1 MSNVFINHPYG
12 AFCYRA
18 AAICIRNGQILL
30 QKPSNAVG
38 YTLPG
43 GLVQMGETGAVA
55 LARHLGAELGA
66 SVTVGDLKWVG
77 ESFFPWDLTPCH
89 QLEFYYAVTL
99 PEEVCTEPITTSLVR
114 KHGQA
119 FDVNFHWVPLA
130 DLPSLSVC
138 PTNIPELLGKWDN
151 GVQHFICNK

>member
-12 AFCYRA
+12 AFCYRVA
-18 AAICIRNGQILL
+18 GICIRDGQILL
-30 QKPSNAVG
+30 QKSSNAME

-43 GLVQMGETGAVA
+43 GLVEMGEIGAVA
-55 LARHLGAELGA
+55 LARQLGEALGAP
-66 SVTVGDLKWVG
+66 VTVGDLKWVG
-77 ESFFPWDLTPCH
+77 ETFYPWDLTPCH
-89 QLEFYYAVTL
+89 QLGFYYAVTL
-99 PEEVCTEPITTSLVR
+99 PEDVCTEPMTTSLVR

-138 PTNIPELLGKWDN
+138 PTDIPQLLNGWDN
-151 GVQHFICNK
+151 SVQHFICRK